1 MPSPLRRKKVRLEK
15 RILAG
20 LFAPLE
26 TERGIRLRPPETG
39 ELVVRVNELVVFFC
53 RRESSLG
60 EPSSSS
66 GRERFRA

>member
-1 MPSPLRRKKVRLEK
+1 LPSPLRRKKVRLEK

-39 ELVVRVNELVVFFC
+39 ELVVRVNELVVVF